1 MNSEDTRREVR
12 FYVTLS
18 LGYGLMILGCL
29 LPPLGVIKNSVLFGS
44 GMILALAA
52 MIVGIDLT
60 KVIRELRQLNRELQ
74 AGLKDEE
81 KEIDA

>member
-1 MNSEDTRREVR
+1 MNSEDIRREVR
-12 FYVTLS
+12 FYVTLA

-29 LPPLGVIKNSVLFGS
+29 LPPIGVITNSVLFGS

-60 KVIRELRQLNRELQ
+60 KVIRELRQLNHEFQ
-74 AGLKDEE
+74 EGLKKDEE
-81 KEIDA
+81 IDA